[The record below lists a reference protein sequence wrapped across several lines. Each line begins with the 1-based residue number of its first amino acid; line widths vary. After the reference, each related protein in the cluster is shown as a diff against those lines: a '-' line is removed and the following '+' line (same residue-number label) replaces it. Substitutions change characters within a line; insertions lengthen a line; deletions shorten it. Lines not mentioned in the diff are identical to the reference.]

1 MAIIDRNLPNGT
13 ILTATYKKQAVQCEV
28 RANHDGRLE
37 YVVSGK
43 SYASPSAAAAAI
55 TGGAVNGW
63 KFWTPSGQAP
73 APITIKRT
81 NPGGN
86 HNVTLDANATISLSV
101 EPVDLAL
108 PEGWIMIPADL
119 SIPMRPGYVWPPFQ
133 QAMFDNICMDCK
145 GPLRNPE
152 TGGFCSTAYPVRAVC
167 SACKL
172 IDLNDVD
179 HEVAVPTGKK
189 KSRKMR

>member
-1 MAIIDRNLPNGT
+1 MPITDRNLSDGT
-13 ILTATYKKQAVQCEV
+13 VLTATYKKTAHAATVYVHAGKFRVVTEDGKE
-28 RANHDGRLE
+28 HDS
-37 YVVSGK
+37 V
-43 SYASPSAAAAAI
+43 SAAAASI

-73 APITIKRT
+73 ASVAPRATKKDRIVGMAELRSL
-81 NPGGN
+81 GGEP
-86 HNVTLDANATISLSV
+86 
-101 EPVDLAL
+101 EPVELTL

-119 SIPMRPGYVWPPFQ
+119 SVTMRPGYVRPAFQ

-145 GPLRNPE
+145 GPLRSAE
-152 TGGFCSTAYPVRAVC
+152 GGFCSTAYPVRAIC
-167 SACKL
+167 AACKV

-179 HEVAVPTGKK
+179 HEVPLPSGKK